1 VPSGF
6 LVSFLSILFSGST
19 LHAQSAAT
27 KTLHARRIATAVRV
41 DGVLDDEAWREAE
54 SAFDFVQQDPHVDEP
69 VSEATEVRVLV
80 DEEAIYF
87 GVVCH
92 DSDPRG
98 VIARELRRDNPFA
111 GDDHFEILLDTFH
124 DHRNAYHFAVN
135 PLGTQY
141 DALITDEGHDINA
154 EWNERWWS
162 ETRITADG
170 WTAEVKIP
178 LTTLRSGDGLDTFGV
193 NFKRYIRRKN
203 ESAHW
208 TGWSRDFPFLQ
219 VSQAGHLGGVDQL
232 KTGLKLRVKPYALGG
247 FRDIGVVGN
256 SNVSRLNDVGLETV
270 RFSVTQG
277 MTAELTANTDF
288 AQTEVDDAVVNLTRF
303 PLFFPEKR
311 EFFLE
316 RAGIFEFGLGGRRG
330 GAAERHLQMF
340 FSRRIGLTDD
350 RVPVPVKAGAKLVGH
365 AAGLDIGLL
374 DVQTGGLD
382 IGDGRSGDLRSGS
395 NYLVFRAKRNVLT
408 RSNVG
413 LFASNRQSTASDYNR
428 VVGGDVNFT
437 LFKNTDVQAF
447 LAKSATPGVTGNDFA
462 GRAKYNWFTDLQ
474 EVFLEHLYIGPE
486 FKHDVG
492 FVRRTGIQRT
502 DAAYIWQPRPHRWNV
517 RNFVL
522 RNEVVYTTDIH
533 RAIVAREQISQWT
546 TRFESDDATRVNTTH
561 TFDRV
566 EAAFEIA
573 RGVIVPAG
581 DYGFRDT
588 WAEYEGSGKRTLAG
602 RIRYGGGDFYGG
614 RRTYVQLAPAF
625 RPMPLISIEASYEYN
640 DVTLPQGAFT
650 THVVNGRMN
659 FNVSNKWLTTTLA
672 QYDSASSRRV
682 LFFRLNYIF
691 RPGDNLFFV
700 FNQATQPG
708 TLTRDQR
715 DRAVMLKFT
724 YAFDF

>member
-1 VPSGF
+1 MTATVGAA
-6 LVSFLSILFSGST
+6 ILFSGSDAV
-19 LHAQSAAT
+19 AQDVAAGT
-27 KTLHARRIATAVRV
+27 KTLHALRIASPVRV
-41 DGVLDDEAWREAE
+41 DGILDDKAWSDAEAATN
-54 SAFDFVQQDPHVDEP
+54 FVQQDPDVGEP
-69 VSEATEVRVLV
+69 VSEPTSVRVLV
-80 DEEAIYF
+80 DAEAIYF
-87 GVVCH
+87 GIVCR
-92 DSDPRG
+92 DSDPHG

-111 GDDHFEILLDTFH
+111 ADDHIEILLDTFH

-141 DALITDEGHDINA
+141 DALITDEGHDVNA

-162 ETRITADG
+162 ETRISSEG
-170 WTAEVKIP
+170 WTAEIKIP
-178 LTTLRSGDGLDTFGV
+178 LTALRSARDVAAFGV

-219 VSQAGHLGGVDQL
+219 VSQAGHLLGVEQL
-232 KTGLKLRVKPYALGG
+232 KTGLKLRVKPYLLGG
-247 FRDIGVVGN
+247 ARRTGGDASDTN
-256 SNVSRLNDVGLETV
+256 RLNRAGLETV
-270 RFSVTQG
+270 RFSVTSG
-277 MTAELTANTDF
+277 LTAELTANTDF

-303 PLFFPEKR
+303 PVFFPEKR

-330 GAAERHLQMF
+330 GSAERNLQMF
-340 FSRRIGLTDD
+340 FSRRIGLTED
-350 RVPVPVKAGAKLVGH
+350 RVAVPVRGGGKLVGH

-374 DVQTGGLD
+374 EVQTGRLD
-382 IGDGRSGDLRSGS
+382 ATPAS
-395 NYLVFRAKRNVLT
+395 NYLVFRAKRNVLA

-413 LFASNRQSTASDYNR
+413 VFASNRQATSTDYNR
-428 VVGGDVNFT
+428 VIGGDVNFT
-437 LFKNTDVQAF
+437 LFKNTDIQGF
-447 LAKSATPGVTGNDFA
+447 LAKSATPRVSGNDYA
-462 GRAKYNWFTDLQ
+462 GRAKYNWFTDLH

-492 FVRRTGIQRT
+492 FVRRTGIQRS

-517 RNFVL
+517 RNFVF
-522 RNEVVYTTDIH
+522 RNELVYTTDIS
-533 RAIVAREQISQWT
+533 RRLLGREEISQWT
-546 TRFESDDATRVNTTH
+546 TRFQSDDAARVNTTH

-566 EAAFEIA
+566 ESRFEIA
-573 RGVIVPAG
+573 RGVVVPAG

-588 WAEYEGSGKRTLAG
+588 WVEYEGSGKRVLAG
-602 RIRYGGGDFYGG
+602 RIRYGGGAFYGG
-614 RRTYVQLAPAF
+614 THRYVQLAPAF
-625 RPMPLISIEASYEYN
+625 RPMPLVSVEASYEYN
-640 DVTLPQGAFT
+640 DVALPQGAFT

-659 FNVSNKWLTTTLA
+659 FNLSNKWLTTTLA

-700 FNQATQPG
+700 FNETTQP
-708 TLTRDQR
+708 TRLAGDDR
-715 DRAVMLKFT
+715 DRAVMLKWT